1 MKLTRILKGL
11 AVLAYFWAFVPCLA
25 VANLFIAY
33 QFPID
38 QALGQFLA
46 VTLSGLAGY
55 GISMLSVR
63 LCPVGTTGWRLTIY
77 NALRYG
83 GAIVLFAAAMA
94 LFPQPAALAAAIF
107 MLTTFLLASFSI

>member
-46 VTLSGLAGY
+46 VTLRVLRDMESVCFPSGF
-55 GISMLSVR
+55 VR
-63 LCPVGTTGWRLTIY
+63 PEQRGGDSQSITRFAMEAQLFYLRRRWHCFHSLLPWQRQFLC
-77 NALRYG
+77 
-83 GAIVLFAAAMA
+83 
-94 LFPQPAALAAAIF
+94 
-107 MLTTFLLASFSI
+107 